1 MSDII
6 NEQTEDEILGT
17 EISDRVAG
25 GGGIRGEVGGLH
37 GICLVYSSGMPWL
50 VQIAGRVLVAT

>member
-6 NEQTEDEILGT
+6 NEQTEDEFWGLRYRASRWRRRHSWG
-17 EISDRVAG
+17 SW
-25 GGGIRGEVGGLH
+25 GLH